1 MPLEFPDTLR
11 ALRSRNYRLFFM
23 AQAISLT
30 GLWMHRTAMGWLVYR
45 LTGSNSAL
53 GIMDFAASIPIFFLT
68 AVAGALLER
77 WDLRKSLFLTQ
88 FCSMCTAFALAVA
101 TFTGLVTFTFTV
113 CCAVFLGLLDAF
125 EIPCRYSLVS
135 YMVDRREDVAN
146 GVALNSVNFN
156 ATRMFGP
163 TLAGFMIHAFGEGVC
178 FLFNG
183 IAYSST
189 LFAVSRMKM
198 KRPPVGRSDGSEPH
212 PIADTLEGIRL
223 AKSFA
228 PAKYLLILIS
238 LTGFFAFPSLVLMPA
253 MARTVLGGTSETYGF
268 LLMGVAVGALTGS
281 LLMASLKS
289 TGTLAWWCTRMCA
302 AFGIAVVLFSF
313 SRSVLMGIIL
323 AAPIGFTMVTNLI
336 ACNSLLQT
344 MIPADSRSRIL
355 ALYSFAVI
363 GIPPFGS
370 LLSGKLGDLL
380 GTNWSLFICGVCC
393 MIFAFYYMKKLDG
406 LKDQIAA
413 ALKSQGAL

>member
-1 MPLEFPDTLR
+1 MSWEFPDTLR

-53 GIMDFAASIPIFFLT
+53 GIMDFAASVPIFFLT

-77 WDLRKSLFLTQ
+77 WDLRKSLFFTQ
-88 FCSMCTAFALAVA
+88 FCSMLTAFALAVA
-101 TFTGLVTFTFTV
+101 TFTGFVSFTFTV
-113 CCAVFLGLLDAF
+113 CSAIFLGTLDAF

-163 TLAGFMIHAFGEGVC
+163 TLAGFVIHAFGEGIC
-178 FLFNG
+178 FLLNG
-183 IAYSST
+183 FAYSST
-189 LFAVSRMKM
+189 LFAVSRMRM
-198 KRPPVGRSDGSEPH
+198 KRPPIGRRDGSKSH

-223 AKSFA
+223 ARSFA

-238 LTGFFAFPSLVLMPA
+238 LTGFFSFPSLVLLPA
-253 MARTVLGGTSETYGF
+253 MARSVLGGNSETYGF
-268 LLMGVAVGALTGS
+268 LLMGVAVGALSGS

-302 AFGIAVVLFSF
+302 AFGAAVVLFSF
-313 SRSVLMGIIL
+313 SRSVLIGVVL

-336 ACNSLLQT
+336 ACNALLQT

-363 GIPPFGS
+363 GVPPFGS
-370 LLSGKLGDLL
+370 LLAGKLGDLL
-380 GTNWSLFICGVCC
+380 GTNWALFLCGICC
-393 MIFAFYYMKKLDG
+393 IAFALYYMKKLDG
-406 LKDQIAA
+406 LRDEIAG
-413 ALKSQGAL
+413 ALRAQGAA